1 LYFENSN
8 GIKIMNDLVINFSP
22 ANILVVDDTL
32 ANLQLLVGILTEHGY
47 KVRPAKDGFQ
57 ALSATQ
63 SASIDLILLD
73 INMPQMD
80 GYEVCTKLKSDPKT
94 RDIPVIFISALN
106 DVLDKVKAFAVGGV
120 DYVTKPFQ
128 VEEVLARVETHLALQ
143 RLQNNLQSKNQ
154 ELAQTN
160 QELANTLE
168 RLQATQNELVQSEKM
183 AALGQLISGI
193 AHEINTP
200 LGAIRSSVSNISKYL
215 QEIFEDLPRIV
226 DILSPQEIQLI
237 FKMAL
242 YSINNKRI
250 VSIKDTRKLKRALT
264 RELEEL
270 GVSDADT
277 IADTLSDMKIHEDI
291 DPFLPIL
298 THSDSQKLLEFAY
311 NLSGLQRGSNTIE
324 TASERAAKI
333 VFALKTYAHYD
344 EKNELFAASLTSG
357 IDTVLTLYQ
366 NSIKQGVEVVQ
377 NYADIPEIY
386 CYPDELNQVWTN
398 LIHNAIQAMDNKGT
412 LTIDVGQE
420 GGFAKV
426 SITDSGQ
433 GIPEEIKSRI
443 FEPFFTTKPPGEGS
457 GLGLDIVRKIVKKH
471 QGEIAVNSVPGK
483 TTFRISLSMNLQ
495 PDIAVDS

>member
-1 LYFENSN
+1 
-8 GIKIMNDLVINFSP
+8 MNDAKNNCLPS
-22 ANILVVDDTL
+22 NILVVDDTL
-32 ANLQLLVGILTEHGY
+32 ANLQLLVSILTENGY
-47 KVRPAKDGFQ
+47 KVRPAKDGSQ

-63 SASIDLILLD
+63 SAPIDLILLD

-106 DVLDKVKAFAVGGV
+106 DVLDKVKAFGVGGV

-143 RLQNNLQSKNQ
+143 RLQNNLHSKNE

-168 RLQATQNELVQSEKM
+168 RLQAAQEELVQSEKM

-193 AHEINTP
+193 AHEVNTP

-226 DILSPQEIQLI
+226 DTLSPKEIQLI
-237 FKMAL
+237 FQMAL
-242 YSINNKRI
+242 YSINNKTI
-250 VSIKDTRKLKRALT
+250 VSVKDTRKLKRTLT

-270 GVSDADT
+270 GVADADT
-277 IADTLSDMKIHEDI
+277 IADTLSDMKIYEDI

-298 THSDSQKLLEFAY
+298 THSDSQKLLELAY

-324 TASERAAKI
+324 TASERAAKV
-333 VFALKTYAHYD
+333 VFALKTYAHSD
-344 EKNELFAASLTSG
+344 EKNELFKVSLISG

-377 NYADIPEIY
+377 NYADLPVIY

-412 LTIDVGQE
+412 LTIEVTQE
-420 GGFAKV
+420 GGFAKI

-471 QGEIAVNSVPGK
+471 QGEIEVNSVPGK
-483 TTFRISLSMNLQ
+483 TTFTVSLSMNLQ

>member
-1 LYFENSN
+1 
-8 GIKIMNDLVINFSP
+8 MNDLVVNFSP

-32 ANLQLLVGILTEHGY
+32 ANLQLLVGILSEHGY

-63 SASIDLILLD
+63 SVPIDLILLD

-106 DVLDKVKAFAVGGV
+106 DVLDKVKAFGVGGV

-143 RLQNNLQSKNQ
+143 RLQNNLQSKNE

-160 QELANTLE
+160 QELANTLD
-168 RLQATQNELVQSEKM
+168 RLQAAQEELVQSEKM

-193 AHEINTP
+193 AHEVNTP

-226 DILSPQEIQLI
+226 DTLSPKEIQLI
-237 FKMAL
+237 FQMAL
-242 YSINNKRI
+242 YSINNKTI
-250 VSIKDTRKLKRALT
+250 VSVKDSRKLKRALT

-270 GVSDADT
+270 GVPDADT
-277 IADTLSDMKIHEDI
+277 IADTLSDMKIYEDI
-291 DPFLPIL
+291 DQFLPIL
-298 THSDSQKLLEFAY
+298 IHSDSQKLLELAY

-324 TASERAAKI
+324 TASERAAKV

-344 EKNELFAASLTSG
+344 EKNELLSASLTAG

-366 NSIKQGVEVVQ
+366 NSIKQGVEIVQ
-377 NYADIPEIY
+377 NYADLPLIY

-412 LTIDVGQE
+412 LAIDLTQE
-420 GGFAKV
+420 EGFAKV

-471 QGEIAVNSVPGK
+471 QGEIEVNSVPGK
-483 TTFRISLSMNLQ
+483 TTFTVSLSMNLQ

>member
-1 LYFENSN
+1 
-8 GIKIMNDLVINFSP
+8 MNNLVVNPPP

-63 SASIDLILLD
+63 SAQIDLILLD

-193 AHEINTP
+193 AHEVNTP

-226 DILSPQEIQLI
+226 ETLSPQEIQLI

-242 YSINNKRI
+242 YSINNKTI
-250 VSIKDTRKLKRALT
+250 VSVKDARKLKRALT
-264 RELEEL
+264 RELEEI
-270 GVSDADT
+270 GVPDADT
-277 IADTLSDMKIHEDI
+277 IADTLSDMKIYEDI
-291 DPFLPIL
+291 DSFLPIL
-298 THSDSQKLLEFAY
+298 THSDSQKLLELAY

-324 TASERAAKI
+324 TASERAAKV

-344 EKNELFAASLTSG
+344 EKNELLQASLISG
-357 IDTVLTLYQ
+357 LDTVLTLYQ

-377 NYADIPEIY
+377 NYADIPAIY

-412 LTIDVGQE
+412 LAIDVKQE
-420 GGFAKV
+420 GEFAKV

-433 GIPEEIKSRI
+433 GIPQEIKSRI

-471 QGEIAVNSVPGK
+471 QGEIEVDSVPGK
-483 TTFRISLSMNLQ
+483 TTFTVSLSMNMQ

>member
-1 LYFENSN
+1 
-8 GIKIMNDLVINFSP
+8 MNELKKS
-22 ANILVVDDTL
+22 ARQSNILVVDDTL
-32 ANLQLLVGILTEHGY
+32 ANLHLLVGILTENGY

-57 ALSATQ
+57 ALSAAQT
-63 SASIDLILLD
+63 APIDLILLD

-80 GYEVCTKLKSDPKT
+80 GYEVCTQLKSDPKT

-106 DVLDKVKAFAVGGV
+106 DVLDKVKAFGVGGV

-143 RLQNNLQSKNQ
+143 QLQNNLQSKNE

-168 RLQATQNELVQSEKM
+168 QLQATQQELIQSEKM
-183 AALGQLISGI
+183 AALGQLIAGI
-193 AHEINTP
+193 AHEVNTP

-215 QEIFEDLPRIV
+215 EEIFEELPCIL
-226 DILSPQEIQLI
+226 DTLSPKEIKLI
-237 FKMAL
+237 LEMAL
-242 YSINNKRI
+242 LSINSKKI
-250 VSIKDTRKLKRALT
+250 ISVKDTRKLKRVLT
-264 RELEEL
+264 RELEDL
-270 GVSDADT
+270 GISEADT
-277 IADTLSDMKIHEDI
+277 IADTLSDMKIYEGI

-298 THSDSQKLLEFAY
+298 THRDSKKLLEFAY

-324 TASERAAKI
+324 SAAERAAKV
-333 VFALKTYAHYD
+333 VFALKTYAHHNQG
-344 EKNELFAASLTSG
+344 NELLKASVREG

-366 NSIKQGVEVVQ
+366 HSLNQGVEVVH
-377 NYADIPEIY
+377 NCAEIPPIY

-412 LTIDVGQE
+412 LAIDVMQE

-426 SITDSGQ
+426 RITDTGK
-433 GIPEEIKSRI
+433 GIPQEIKSRI
-443 FEPFFTTKPPGEGS
+443 FEPFFTTKPPGEGN

-471 QGEIAVNSVPGK
+471 QGEIEVDSVPGK
-483 TTFRISLSMNLQ
+483 TTFTVSLSMNLQ
-495 PDIAVDS
+495 PNSNS

>member
-1 LYFENSN
+1 MDNLTENLPVS
-8 GIKIMNDLVINFSP
+8 
-22 ANILVVDDTL
+22 NILVVDDTL
-32 ANLQLLVGILTEHGY
+32 ANLQLLVGILTENGY

-63 SASIDLILLD
+63 TAPIDLILLD

-94 RDIPVIFISALN
+94 RHIPVIFISALN
-106 DVLDKVKAFAVGGV
+106 DVLDKVKAFGVGGV

-143 RLQNNLQSKNQ
+143 RLQNNLQSKNA

-168 RLQATQNELVQSEKM
+168 QLQTTQNELVQSEKM
-183 AALGQLISGI
+183 AALGQLIAGI
-193 AHEINTP
+193 AHEVNTP
-200 LGAIRSSVSNISKYL
+200 LGAIRSSVSNIAKYL
-215 QEIFEDLPRIV
+215 QEIFDELPRIL
-226 DILSPQEIQLI
+226 DTLSPKEIQVILE
-237 FKMAL
+237 MAL
-242 YSINNKRI
+242 YSINSKMTI
-250 VSIKDTRKLKRALT
+250 SVKDARKLKRTLT
-264 RELEEL
+264 RELEEREIP
-270 GVSDADT
+270 DADT
-277 IADTLSDMKIHEDI
+277 VADTLSDMKIYEGI

-298 THSDSQKLLEFAY
+298 THPDSQNLLEFAY

-324 TASERAAKI
+324 TAAERAAKV
-333 VFALKTYAHYD
+333 VFALKSYAHYD
-344 EKNELFAASLTSG
+344 QTNELFKASLKEG

-366 NSIKQGVEVVQ
+366 NYIKKGVEVVQ
-377 NYADIPEIY
+377 NYSEIPEIY

-412 LTIDVGQE
+412 IEIDVTQE
-420 GGFAKV
+420 AGFAKV
-426 SITDSGQ
+426 SITDNGQ

-471 QGEIAVNSVPGK
+471 QGEIAVESVPGK
-483 TTFRISLSMNLQ
+483 TTFTVSLSMNLN
-495 PDIAVDS
+495 PNNDL